1 MICKRTIRELL
12 ALKNIKKVELAREC
26 HVSAQTVSAWCAG
39 RHVPSG
45 RYLDTICQMLE
56 VDIDELELGIT
67 LEVEPKIENAE
78 YVSRPTTLVKPKGT
92 WFGFLKKT

>member
-12 ALKNIKKVELAREC
+12 ALKNIKKAELARQC

-45 RYLDTICQMLE
+45 RHLDTICQVLE
-56 VDIDELELGIT
+56 VSVQELDLGIT
-67 LEVEPKIENAE
+67 LEVEPSIEVNE
-78 YVSRPTTLVKPKGT
+78 YVSRPTTLVKPKGN
-92 WFGFLKKT
+92 WLGFLKKI

>member
-12 ALKNIKKVELAREC
+12 ALKNIKKAELARQC

-45 RYLDTICQMLE
+45 RHLDTICQLLE
-56 VDIDELELGIT
+56 VSVQELDLGIT
-67 LEVEPKIENAE
+67 LEVELNIEVTE
-78 YVSRPTTLVKPKGT
+78 YVNRPTTLVKPKGN

>member
-12 ALKNIKKVELAREC
+12 ALKNIKKAELARQC

-45 RYLDTICQMLE
+45 RHLDTICQVLE
-56 VDIDELELGIT
+56 VSVQELDLGIT
-67 LEVEPKIENAE
+67 LVVEPKLEVPE
-78 YVSRPTTLVKPKGT
+78 YVSRPTTLVKPKGN
-92 WFGFLKKT
+92 WLGFLKKT

>member
-12 ALKNIKKVELAREC
+12 ALKNIKKAELAREC

-45 RYLDTICQMLE
+45 RHLESICRVLE
-56 VDIDELELGIT
+56 VPVQELDLGIT
-67 LEVEPKIENAE
+67 LEISREIEPVE
-78 YVSRPTTLVKPKGT
+78 YVTRPTTLVKPKGN
-92 WFGFLKKT
+92 WLGFLKKT